1 MKRDVR
7 RPTINDVAEASGLSK
22 GTVSRVLN
30 GGHWVSPEA
39 RAAVEAAIKKTHYR
53 VNPHARNLAM
63 SRSYTVAFLLTEG
76 QRVLFDDPNFATLV
90 RETGRAL
97 AEDDLSLVLIVAGS
111 PEEQS
116 RALNYITTGHVDGV
130 LLGFSS
136 HYGNPLLEQLLDA
149 DIPLVA
155 CGQPLGFEGRLNCV
169 SVDEVMGARTMV
181 EHLISR
187 GRRTIGFISGP
198 SDTPGGVGRLE
209 GYRRG
214 MGDLYDDRL
223 VVSGDYTREAGEAA
237 MRLLLERAD
246 DVDAV
251 FAANDAM
258 AVGAIDMLRAA
269 GRRVPDDVM
278 VGGFDDSVFATQS
291 VPPLTTMQQPFA
303 RIGSE
308 MVRLLGNAIA
318 GEGPASVVLSARL
331 IERGS
336 TAPASEEQDD
346 ASTSFQHDLGVRS

>member
-7 RPTINDVAEASGLSK
+7 RPTISDVAEAAGLSK

-39 RAAVEAAIKKTHYR
+39 RAAVEAAIKKTRYR

-97 AEDDLSLVLIVAGS
+97 ATEDLSLVLIVAGS
-111 PEEQS
+111 PDEQL
-116 RALNYITTGHVDGV
+116 RALNYITAGHVDGV

-136 HYGNPLLEQLLDA
+136 HYGNPLLERLLEA
-149 DIPLVA
+149 GVPVVA

-169 SVDEVMGARTMV
+169 SVDEVVGARTMV
-181 EHLISR
+181 EHLLSK
-187 GRRTIGFISGP
+187 GRKTIAFISGP

-214 MGDLYDDRL
+214 MGDRYDERL
-223 VVSGDYTREAGEAA
+223 VVSGDYTREAGERG
-237 MRLLLERAD
+237 MRQLLDSVEGI
-246 DVDAV
+246 DAV

-258 AVGAIDMLRAA
+258 AVGAIDVLRAA
-269 GRRVPDDVM
+269 GRSVPDDVV
-278 VGGFDDSVFATQS
+278 VGGFDDSVFASQAD
-291 VPPLTTMQQPFA
+291 PPLTTMHQPFD

-308 MVRLLGNAIA
+308 MVRLLMKAID
-318 GEGPASVVLSARL
+318 GESPASVVLSARL
-331 IERGS
+331 VER
-336 TAPASEEQDD
+336 
-346 ASTSFQHDLGVRS
+346 ASTRAMS